1 MRRFILYFFRF
12 GKPDRFLIRRFTRLR
27 IIVIRFPLIFV
38 RRPEG
43 EIWIFVFD
51 GGRRNVRRCFSFSL
65 RPERFSFFVLS
76 ALSLGSFLFFALPFL
91 FFLFFSIFSSA
102 LSFYGFSFLAL
113 PFFFFSSSSCSSSGG
128 GGCSLRFFFLLLL
141 YLCLLYTSPSPRD

>member
-1 MRRFILYFFRF
+1 MFQLKSKIYVPSSSQLDMRRFILYFFRF

-102 LSFYGFSFLAL
+102 LSFNGFSLLAL
-113 PFFFFSSSSCSSSGG
+113 PFFFFFFSSALS
-128 GGCSLRFFFLLLL
+128 F
-141 YLCLLYTSPSPRD
+141 